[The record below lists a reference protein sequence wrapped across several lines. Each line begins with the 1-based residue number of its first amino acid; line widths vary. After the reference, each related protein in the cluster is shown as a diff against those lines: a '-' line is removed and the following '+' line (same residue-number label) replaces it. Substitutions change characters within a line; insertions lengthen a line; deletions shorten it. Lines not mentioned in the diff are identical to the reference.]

1 MIPVEDRI
9 VTIGITF
16 TFILNNWVIFGQEL
30 IRFWSND
37 DYFLWLMR
45 VKPAYYFC
53 IFWFFWK
60 KTQAKCPAM
69 KRFVELSLLMV
80 YYIEHFQLFS
90 AADFKYFSK
99 SIFGRCSGEKL
110 ILNTV
115 KRVYKWQNHWV
126 EISSELTKISV
137 KLTAAVFNDTIFFRL
152 YSVVYKRHK
161 LYHVT

>member
-1 MIPVEDRI
+1 MPHE
-9 VTIGITF
+9 
-16 TFILNNWVIFGQEL
+16 
-30 IRFWSND
+30 SC
-37 DYFLWLMR
+37 R

-152 YSVVYKRHK
+152 YSVVYKRHNITRK
-161 LYHVT
+161 RSIFSVSSWMLLNDYFLFTGPT